1 MASYVWPLN
10 GSTTPDE
17 MNTSFGPRID
27 ADRWDFHDGIDLPAP
42 QGTPVHA
49 MRKGT
54 VHHAGPGGTGGFSS
68 RHVVIRVTDPTHGR
82 MFHLYLHLDSIDAAI
97 VAGASV
103 AQGQVIGGVGDD
115 DATYFHLHMEMRKG
129 TPRQIGSVHPLGF
142 LPYPDTTNFSPPVV
156 DRFNRLD
163 AFMAAR
169 LLFGAP
175 SKRQGDLLRV
185 EVDLRHGS
193 RVLTTRVVD
202 LNDKTT
208 VIEGKGDEHRFV
220 DGIAVEGYQKS
231 NMIEA
236 GRSDLAYGILVREI
250 PRRCDTLVARVT
262 DVRGHTVV
270 SAPIEVPSR
279 AAIDEFVDFE
289 DGQLPPAGWTTV
301 TSASGSGTT
310 VSLDPSAAH
319 SGSLGLLCID
329 ESTAEASTQRAGLEL
344 SLPPGRFE
352 WRTQGW
358 FNPKE
363 VTLDSGQSVYVLYF
377 LSGTRLSVAARIR
390 SIDRALRAGLVARR
404 PDGGLESRD
413 AAAVVA
419 LDRWRKW
426 RLELLRV
433 GTRETTAILY
443 LDEGGRMIEQTRLN
457 WDSAEH
463 EPLSLRAGIGFSSTG
478 AAATILV
485 DELWLTEA
493 ELPA

>member
-1 MASYVWPLN
+1 L
-10 GSTTPDE
+10 
-17 MNTSFGPRID
+17 
-27 ADRWDFHDGIDLPAP
+27 
-42 QGTPVHA
+42 
-49 MRKGT
+49 
-54 VHHAGPGGTGGFSS
+54 
-68 RHVVIRVTDPTHGR
+68 
-82 MFHLYLHLDSIDAAI
+82 
-97 VAGASV
+97 
-103 AQGQVIGGVGDD
+103 
-115 DATYFHLHMEMRKG
+115 
-129 TPRQIGSVHPLGF
+129 RQ
-142 LPYPDTTNFSPPVV
+142 
-156 DRFNRLD
+156 R
-163 AFMAAR
+163 
-169 LLFGAP
+169 
-175 SKRQGDLLRV
+175 
-185 EVDLRHGS
+185 
-193 RVLTTRVVD
+193 
-202 LNDKTT
+202 
-208 VIEGKGDEHRFV
+208 GK
-220 DGIAVEGYQKS
+220 
-231 NMIEA
+231 
-236 GRSDLAYGILVREI
+236 AYGILVREI

-329 ESTAEASTQRAGLEL
+329 ESTAEASTQRAGIEH

-390 SIDRALRAGLVARR
+390 SIDGALRAGLVARR

-413 AAAVVA
+413 AAALVA

-478 AAATILV
+478 AAATILL

-493 ELPA
+493 ELPV